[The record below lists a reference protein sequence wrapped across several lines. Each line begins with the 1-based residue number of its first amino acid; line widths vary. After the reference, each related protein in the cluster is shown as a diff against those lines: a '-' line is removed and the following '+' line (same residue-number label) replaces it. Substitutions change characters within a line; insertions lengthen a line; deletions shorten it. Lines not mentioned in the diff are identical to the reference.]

1 MRCLDSIMASVDVNL
16 SKLWEMVENRG
27 PWRAAV
33 HGVKESDVTAT
44 EQQMSKKSVGSELG
58 RKTSPVRWGDA

>member
-1 MRCLDSIMASVDVNL
+1 MLRQHHGL
-16 SKLWEMVENRG
+16 SGRESQQTLGDGGEQRSLACCS
-27 PWRAAV
+27 PWGQRV
-33 HGVKESDVTAT
+33 RRDLAT